1 MAILPIVQYVE
12 NTFFC
17 ILCIFKIVLRQEDK
31 YFPVTP
37 SWMDADISFNYILL
51 SKCKFIVIKTWVE
64 L

>member
-31 YFPVTP
+31 YFP
-37 SWMDADISFNYILL
+37 SYSFMDGCRHLFQLYFAEQMQIHCNKNLG
-51 SKCKFIVIKTWVE
+51 
-64 L
+64 